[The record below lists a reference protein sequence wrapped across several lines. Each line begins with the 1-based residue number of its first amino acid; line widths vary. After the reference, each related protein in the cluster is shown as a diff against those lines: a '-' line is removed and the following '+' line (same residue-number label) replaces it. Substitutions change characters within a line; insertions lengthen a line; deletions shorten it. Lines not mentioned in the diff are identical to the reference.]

1 MIKGFRI
8 LIGFLSLRFFI
19 FIFLKMPVISLLWIT
34 SLCVH
39 VCVVICNCSMY
50 KRESYQLFH
59 HKDRKT
65 ENNFF
70 SKSVLIELHYS
81 LSSICHIYLLSC
93 QILIW
98 SCQIWD
104 EKRLQWSN
112 CAEESINAKQNSG
125 ILPVWS
131 PLLHCLHVGFPVSC
145 VSVWWGKNTSQLSRH
160 FVNQQPGQRATQ
172 SWWHSSTSWDKT
184 LIN

>member
-1 MIKGFRI
+1 
-8 LIGFLSLRFFI
+8 
-19 FIFLKMPVISLLWIT
+19 MPVLSLLWIT

-39 VCVVICNCSMY
+39 VCVIICHCSMY
-50 KRESYQLFH
+50 KRASYQLFH

-65 ENNFF
+65 ENHFF

-81 LSSICHIYLLSC
+81 LSSMCHIYLLSC

-98 SCQIWD
+98 SCQKWD
-104 EKRLQWSN
+104 EKRLQWFN

-125 ILPVWS
+125 TLPVWS

-145 VSVWWGKNTSQLSRH
+145 VSVWWGKIPHNSLGILLISNLVKEQHNLGDT
-160 FVNQQPGQRATQ
+160 RAQ
-172 SWWHSSTSWDKT
+172 AEIKLW
-184 LIN
+184 